1 MKGCKDSK
9 ENTIKNVVINVV
21 AYAFR
26 QKHQTCSVD
35 TAVMID
41 NWFQTKYYT
50 LLEYWSCFKLTFLY
64 FSDGPYQV
72 STIFAV
78 PTFADNN
85 LAPPHDS

>member
-1 MKGCKDSK
+1 MGIMKGCKDSK

-41 NWFQTKYYT
+41 N
-50 LLEYWSCFKLTFLY
+50 
-64 FSDGPYQV
+64 
-72 STIFAV
+72 
-78 PTFADNN
+78 
-85 LAPPHDS
+85 